1 MDRRPPPPF
10 RLLAITP
17 PTGPV
22 EPELVDA
29 WVEGAGDVPLAL
41 LLRTPEATGP
51 ETLEERR
58 LAPIR
63 QKAKDAGLTL
73 LISCD
78 FSGLDG
84 LVPMLGDAGVS
95 GVSLRAD
102 PPVHVLT
109 AARSLLGGSLLGR
122 SCHGLPQLG
131 DDLVDFTTVAP
142 VFEPHT
148 LQPGRVKGQMGLQ
161 GLRRWTAEERRTVFA
176 LGGMSPAQASSVLD
190 AGAHG
195 IAGIGT
201 FFGAPEEVVE
211 NVRALADAV
220 RQSTRD

>member
-1 MDRRPPPPF
+1 MDKRPPPPF

-22 EPELVDA
+22 EPALVDA
-29 WVEGAGDVPLAL
+29 WIEGAGDVSIGL
-41 LLRTPEATGP
+41 LLRTPQATGP
-51 ETLEERR
+51 ATLEERR
-58 LAPIR
+58 LAAIR
-63 QKAKDAGLTL
+63 QKAKDAGITV

-78 FSGLDG
+78 FSGLDR

-102 PPVHVLT
+102 PPIHALT

-131 DDLVDFTTVAP
+131 DDQVDFTTVAP
-142 VFEPHT
+142 VFEPQT

-161 GLRRWTAEERRTVFA
+161 GLRRWTAEKARTVFA
-176 LGGMSPAQASSVLD
+176 LGGMGPAQASSVFD
-190 AGAHG
+190 AGAYG

-220 RQSTRD
+220 RQSACD